1 MYFAGK
7 KFLKICLLILT
18 KMVLFALQIDGRQ
31 TLDENIA
38 DNGGIKLAYKVNC
51 YFLYFCLNAIKRQKE
66 TKCWRGYLKWNDE
79 PERTFSLHLGV

>member
-51 YFLYFCLNAIKRQKE
+51 NFFI
-66 TKCWRGYLKWNDE
+66 
-79 PERTFSLHLGV
+79 SV